1 MRTRILTAA
10 LASVLLLAGC
20 ASKKDTGGGS
30 PGGSD
35 KLVLGASL
43 SLTGSLARE
52 GNLTKEGY
60 ELCRQVV
67 NAKGGVPVG
76 DKKLTLEIEFQ
87 DDTSKPDTAG
97 QLIDSYN
104 GKGIRLI
111 LGPYVSATTEA
122 AAAVIERNNQV
133 MAEGAGAD
141 DKIFTKGYKRT
152 FAVLSPAKSYV
163 ASMVQAINDLANP
176 KPKTIAFISADDGF
190 SKTAAEGGVARA
202 KELGLNPQAFGETV
216 APPTPD
222 FVKTLAASAE
232 GVLGSSQWTTTTAG
246 SDKYFGSASD
256 YAKTFAAQFGGRQPQ
271 YHGAEAT
278 AACLAMVL
286 AVEKAGSIEPDKVRD
301 ALAALGFSLVWG
313 VMNVVNLAHGAFVLC
328 GAYLAYVLNSA
339 FGLDPFLSMVPA
351 AAVLFVIGYALQR
364 GLVNLIVNA
373 PIFLT
378 LLLTFGLELV
388 IVNTL
393 ILGFTADYRSIPTG
407 YAERSLILPLDVR
420 LPLGR
425 LIAALLAVAI
435 ALGLGFVMRTTRTG
449 LSILATGMDRGAA
462 RLMGIKAAHV
472 YALTFGIAAG
482 LAGAAGA
489 GVGAVTTFS
498 PADATRFTLFSFVA
512 AVLGGLGNMSGALY
526 GGLLLGLVEAWG
538 GQLLP
543 GTLVNAVAFAVLV
556 VVLAIRPQ
564 GIAGRAFYAARVE
577 V

>member
-111 LGPYVSATTEA
+111 LGPYGSATTEA

-202 KELGLNPQAFGETV
+202 KELGFEVFPTELVPNGTSDVSTALTKIRPKNPDVILGSVHLAEGIAIIKQSKELGLNPQAFGETV

-222 FVKTLAASAE
+222 CVKTLAASAE

-301 ALAALGFSLVWG
+301 ALAALDTPSFFGPLKFTDKGQNLTKQMVVIQIQNGKQVTVWPKD
-313 VMNVVNLAHGAFVLC
+313 
-328 GAYLAYVLNSA
+328 SA
-339 FGLDPFLSMVPA
+339 
-351 AAVLFVIGYALQR
+351 
-364 GLVNLIVNA
+364 
-373 PIFLT
+373 
-378 LLLTFGLELV
+378 E
-388 IVNTL
+388 
-393 ILGFTADYRSIPTG
+393 
-407 YAERSLILPLDVR
+407 
-420 LPLGR
+420 
-425 LIAALLAVAI
+425 AAL
-435 ALGLGFVMRTTRTG
+435 
-449 LSILATGMDRGAA
+449 
-462 RLMGIKAAHV
+462 K
-472 YALTFGIAAG
+472 
-482 LAGAAGA
+482 
-489 GVGAVTTFS
+489 
-498 PADATRFTLFSFVA
+498 
-512 AVLGGLGNMSGALY
+512 
-526 GGLLLGLVEAWG
+526 W
-538 GQLLP
+538 P
-543 GTLVNAVAFAVLV
+543 GTK
-556 VVLAIRPQ
+556 P
-564 GIAGRAFYAARVE
+564 
-577 V
+577 